1 MIRSMKILL
10 LDFNPAASVGQTLRT
25 ILESSHYPAIELL
38 EDFARVDETLYFCST
53 RGASPL
59 LWRPD
64 CENGL
69 AALVSDSNPDL
80 VFLILSP
87 CLLENTGPLFE
98 SFKGELSRVPFVV
111 VVEAGEPD
119 KMFELLK
126 QGAADFI
133 TPPLTA
139 SNVLPRLWRLIGTAR
154 EEDSIIYTLKEELG
168 LRKLVGKS
176 PAFLS
181 EIKKIPLV
189 AKCDANVL
197 ISGETG
203 TGKELVARAVHYLSP
218 RTRKPFVP
226 VNCGALPVDLVENEL
241 FGHQRGAFTGALSKQ
256 LGLIDEAE
264 GGTIFLD
271 EIDCLPLQVQT
282 KLLRFLQEREYRL
295 LGSAKVIKADVRVI
309 AATNANLPR
318 EVEKGTFRQDLYY
331 RLNVVPLVLPPLRE
345 RAEDIPILARH
356 FLEKYVDRPG
366 QRVTDFSSDALR
378 KLLLHDWPGNVRE
391 LEHVVERAIV
401 LSERPILAASDLLI
415 RSREKPA
422 SPDSFRKA
430 KAVVIEEFEKAYIQ
444 KLLLAYGGNISKAA
458 KAAQK
463 NRRAF
468 FELIRKHQIEADR
481 FKASSEY

>member
-1 MIRSMKILL
+1 M
-10 LDFNPAASVGQTLRT
+10 
-25 ILESSHYPAIELL
+25 
-38 EDFARVDETLYFCST
+38 
-53 RGASPL
+53 
-59 LWRPD
+59 RP
-64 CENGL
+64 
-69 AALVSDSNPDL
+69 
-80 VFLILSP
+80 
-87 CLLENTGPLFE
+87 
-98 SFKGELSRVPFVV
+98 R
-111 VVEAGEPD
+111 
-119 KMFELLK
+119 
-126 QGAADFI
+126 
-133 TPPLTA
+133 
-139 SNVLPRLWRLIGTAR
+139 
-154 EEDSIIYTLKEELG
+154 
-168 LRKLVGKS
+168 
-176 PAFLS
+176 
-181 EIKKIPLV
+181 
-189 AKCDANVL
+189 
-197 ISGETG
+197 
-203 TGKELVARAVHYLSP
+203 
-218 RTRKPFVP
+218 
-226 VNCGALPVDLVENEL
+226 
-241 FGHQRGAFTGALSKQ
+241 
-256 LGLIDEAE
+256 